1 MKKFL
6 TIMIGLL
13 VVLSCDP
20 KSKSSSIDDDE
31 LEELKLK
38 TYTFSDKDGMAHVD
52 ISVEYPVKGE
62 DELVDAIRQN
72 IAEHVDLEND
82 EVELSDGQGVVD
94 YYGNSLMTRLKS
106 LATEYEDDDYVDE
119 VYHNW
124 SFKKSYET
132 DEYATFIGETELYEG
147 GVHGIEYQVGVTFF
161 QNGQVFDY
169 SMFRNTDSEAF
180 QKLMR
185 DGLRTYFKSD
195 GQDLSD
201 EQLDEE
207 LINVEDIYN
216 IPMPTANPYITED
229 GVTFIY
235 QPYEISYY
243 GAGLPEFTIPLK
255 KMKPYLTKKA
265 QKLLEGD
272 EEDD

>member
-132 DEYATFIGETELYEG
+132 DEYATFIGETEL
-147 GVHGIEYQVGVTFF
+147 
-161 QNGQVFDY
+161 
-169 SMFRNTDSEAF
+169 
-180 QKLMR
+180 
-185 DGLRTYFKSD
+185 
-195 GQDLSD
+195 
-201 EQLDEE
+201 
-207 LINVEDIYN
+207 
-216 IPMPTANPYITED
+216 
-229 GVTFIY
+229 
-235 QPYEISYY
+235 
-243 GAGLPEFTIPLK
+243 
-255 KMKPYLTKKA
+255 
-265 QKLLEGD
+265 
-272 EEDD
+272 